1 MDQAQRLY
9 LKVLEVANHFL
20 RNAQQFEVSVL
31 QGHNPSYQELA
42 KIMRQVS
49 TIVHNLVDDIDPMMA
64 HQAIEYTAIMEKMAL
79 AITKGD
85 QEALD
90 KLVETLDDKPFL
102 YPTMQHDYT

>member
-1 MDQAQRLY
+1 MHQAQELY

-20 RNAQQFEVSVL
+20 RNARQFEVSVL

-49 TIVHNLVDDIDPMMA
+49 AIVHNLVDDIDPMMA
-64 HQAIEYTAIMEKMAL
+64 HQAIEYTTIMEKMAL
-79 AITKGD
+79 AITEGD

-90 KLVETLDDKPFL
+90 SLADQLDGKPFV